1 MKAALIAQHF
11 DVAGRVVTVMRK
23 EEGNV
28 NDTYLAIFRT
38 TFSEERIILQRINRR
53 VFAKPEH
60 IMENMRVLTEHVHRR
75 IESEIDQSDRI
86 WQLPRLIPAK
96 DGRDYVI
103 DEDGDFWRAITLI
116 ASAQAYPKVQSVEHA
131 YEAGYVLGQFQR
143 LISDL
148 DAEKLHDTLKG
159 FHITPGYLK
168 TLDAAL
174 ATPEGQKRLRASLE
188 AERCNKF
195 VNSRREWCSVLEDA
209 RERGELRLRPI
220 HGDPKISN
228 IMIDDATGK
237 GTCIIDLDTVKP
249 GLIHYDFGDCL
260 RSSCNPAGEETLDL
274 RSVFFDM
281 DLCEAIVKGYMV
293 YARSFLTDAD
303 RQYLYDGIRLIAF
316 ELGLRFFA
324 DYIAGNVY
332 FNTRYD
338 EQNLNRARVQFKLT
352 DSIEARESKI
362 RGLLEKV
369 W

>member
-1 MKAALIAQHF
+1 VKAALIAQKF
-11 DVAGRVVTVMRK
+11 EVAGRVVTVVRQ

-38 TFSEERIILQRINRR
+38 TFSEERIILQRINKR
-53 VFAKPEH
+53 VFAQPEH

-75 IESEIDQSDRI
+75 IEEEIDQSDRF
-86 WQLPRLIPAK
+86 WQLPRVIPAQ
-96 DGRDYVI
+96 DGKDYVI
-103 DEDGDFWRAITLI
+103 DEDGEFWRAITLI
-116 ASAQAYPKVQSVEHA
+116 ASAHAYPKIQSVEHA
-131 YEAGYVLGQFQR
+131 YEAGFVLGQFQR
-143 LISDL
+143 LISDM
-148 DAEKLHDTLKG
+148 DANTLHDTLVG
-159 FHITPGYLK
+159 FHITPQYLK

-174 ATPEGQKRLRASLE
+174 QTPEGQARLHASLE
-188 AERCNKF
+188 AERCNLF
-195 VNSRREWCSVLEDA
+195 VDARRDWCSVLEDA
-209 RERGELRLRPI
+209 KARGELHLRPI

-274 RSVFFDM
+274 KSVFFDT
-281 DLCEAIVKGYMV
+281 DLCEAIVKGYMA
-293 YARSFLTDAD
+293 YAGSFLTEAD
-303 RQYLYDGIRLIAF
+303 RHYLYDSIRLIAF

-352 DSIEARESKI
+352 ESIEARESKI

-369 W
+369 